1 MLAHPGQSAV
11 LLLNPSRLLALAETT
26 GGSDHK
32 INLRLLAL
40 GCRMLGVCPLSL
52 GDCEPEVLSAIA
64 PDAFQ
69 IIPID
74 GLLLWNDQSFVERL
88 ARNEPRFLVLAGA
101 CLEEEVLLAA
111 LEAVR
116 RGYDVRVLA
125 DLSVA
130 RREAER
136 KAVFDRLAL
145 HGVLVTTVRQTLL
158 EWAVSVGDASL
169 MQEIRKLLE

>member
-11 LLLNPSRLLALAETT
+11 LLLNPSRLSAWETT
-26 GGSDHK
+26 GGSDHEV
-32 INLRLLAL
+32 NLRLLAL

-52 GDCEPEVLSAIA
+52 GDCEPEVLSAIG

-88 ARNEPRFLVLAGA
+88 ARNEPRVLVLAGA

-136 KAVFDRLAL
+136 RPVFDRLAL
-145 HGVLVTTVRQTLL
+145 HGVLATTVRQTLL
-158 EWAVSVGDASL
+158 EWAVSVGDVLL